1 MPGVIMMAALFALFT
16 IEMYLKA
23 KVGGHSHGGP
33 MGHGIV
39 ALAHQGARPGIVSHH
54 TLPSYGT
61 AARSGE
67 HVDYADYE
75 KPHAYTQYVDPVA
88 VRMDAPRR

>member
-33 MGHGIV
+33 MGSGTV
-39 ALAHQGARPGIVSHH
+39 ALADRGARPGMISQQS
-54 TLPSYGT
+54 TDTYNNSFATRG
-61 AARSGE
+61 
-67 HVDYADYE
+67 HVEYVEFE
-75 KPHAYTQYVDPVA
+75 KTPAYI
-88 VRMDAPRR
+88 R